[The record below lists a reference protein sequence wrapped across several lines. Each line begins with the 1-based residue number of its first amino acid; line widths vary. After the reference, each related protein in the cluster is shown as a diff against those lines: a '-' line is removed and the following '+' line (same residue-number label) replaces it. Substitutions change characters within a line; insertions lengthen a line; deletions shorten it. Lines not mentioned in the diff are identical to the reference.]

1 MLIDYDLIVIGAGGA
16 GLAAA
21 ATAAEAGCS
30 VLILEAEDRIG
41 GSTALSDGV
50 FNAAG
55 TSVQRTLGLED
66 SPEAYFEYYMTL
78 NAWRQ
83 PAALIRSFCEN
94 ATPTLEWLY
103 SLGVECPARHVH
115 KVAGAVYPC
124 AAGMPG
130 LYASGVEWPPRG
142 HVPVGGGQAYIDVL
156 SQRCGA
162 LGVEIVLCTRVQQ
175 LLIEDRVVVGVEVE
189 GQAVRSRAV
198 ALTCGGI
205 AHDAGLL
212 RRYFPD
218 AYSGT
223 DGTHQPDTISAAGS
237 RGDAIR
243 LGEQAGAHIDGTN
256 CGLLGTMAYFRRT
269 PLKGFPGF
277 QPTSLIYVNKQ
288 GRRFADETAPYAV
301 MPGLIKAQGNLVWGI
316 FDEAARLRSDPSRG
330 GYAQGWAAD
339 FVLEAV
345 AAGDIASATTLEQ
358 LAAKCGI
365 GADPLKASVLQ
376 YNADL
381 TVGTDRHF
389 GRSLK
394 DLHAIST
401 PPYYAFEYRPCNINL
416 TGAGARINAF
426 GQVLDEC
433 TRAINGLYAA
443 GESGAGVLGER
454 YVGGGNSIANAL
466 TMGRVVGQSVA
477 SHLGKSSCTDSES
490 RSLCNEA

>member
-1 MLIDYDLIVIGAGGA
+1 MLIDYDLIVLGAGGA

-30 VLILEAEDRIG
+30 VLVIEAENRIG

-55 TSVQRTLGLED
+55 TSVQRALGLED

-83 PAALIRSFCEN
+83 SATLIRSFCEN

-103 SLGVECPARHVH
+103 SLGVECPAKHVH

-124 AAGMPG
+124 AAGTPG

-142 HVPVGGGQAYIDVL
+142 HVPVGGGQAYIDAL

-162 LGVEIVLCTRVQQ
+162 LGVEIVLLTRVLQ
-175 LLIEDRVVVGVEVE
+175 LLIEDGVVVGVEVE
-189 GQAVRSRAV
+189 GQPVHSRAV

-205 AHDAGLL
+205 AHDADLL

-223 DGTHQPDTISAAGS
+223 DGNYQPDTISAVGS
-237 RGDAIR
+237 RGDGIR
-243 LGEQAGAHIDGTN
+243 LGEQAGAMIDGTN
-256 CGLLGTMAYFRRT
+256 CGLLGTMAYFPRT
-269 PLKGFPGF
+269 PMKGFPGF
-277 QPTSLIYVNKQ
+277 QPTSLIYVNKA

-301 MPGLIKAQGNLVWGI
+301 MPGLIKTQGNLVWGI

-330 GYAQGWAAD
+330 GYAQGWSAD
-339 FVLEAV
+339 FVLDAV
-345 AAGDIASATTLEQ
+345 SAGDIACAPTIDQ

-365 GADPLKASVLQ
+365 GAGPLKTAVLQ
-376 YNADL
+376 YNDDL
-381 TVGTDRHF
+381 ASGIDRHF

-394 DLHAIST
+394 DLNPISS
-401 PPYYAFEYRPCNINL
+401 PPYYAFQYRPCNVNL
-416 TGAGARINAF
+416 TGAGARINAHA
-426 GQVLDEC
+426 QVLDEYA
-433 TRAINGLYAA
+433 RVINGLYAA

-466 TMGRVVGQSVA
+466 TMGRVLGQSVA
-477 SHLGKSSCTDSES
+477 SDLGKVSDTTEAGIS
-490 RSLCNEA
+490 RMAG